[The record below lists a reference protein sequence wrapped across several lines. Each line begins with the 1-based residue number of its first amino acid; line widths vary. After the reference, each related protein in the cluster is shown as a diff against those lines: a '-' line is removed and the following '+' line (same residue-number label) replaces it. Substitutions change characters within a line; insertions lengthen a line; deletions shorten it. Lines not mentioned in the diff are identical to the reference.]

1 MSAFRGDLLRK
12 ELNIFNFKDLLEY
25 FPLRHIDK
33 TKVDE
38 IGSLNH
44 QKEYA
49 QVSGTLLNKQIV
61 GEKRSRRL
69 VAHLQDQTGVIEL
82 VWFQGISWV
91 EKILHVGHQYVAFGR
106 VSFFMNSPQLAHPD
120 LENYNAQNAQG
131 KSYLEPIY
139 PSTEK
144 LKAKGLN
151 GKALGKLTQ
160 ELFSKISSK
169 DLPENIPVHLLQQY
183 KLMNRYDAFKQIH
196 LPANEANF
204 FQAVRRIKF
213 EELFFAQFSIQALKI
228 SRYKSSRGLVFE
240 KVGNL
245 FNQFYEKDLPFQLT
259 NAQKNVLREIRKDV
273 GSGKQM
279 NRLLQGDVGSGK
291 TMVALLSMLLA
302 ADNGYQSVLMAPTEI
317 LAQQHYNTIS
327 QQLKNLPIHIELL
340 TGSIKAKQRKPI
352 LEGCE
357 QGAVDILIGTHA
369 IIEDIV
375 AFKNLGFAVVDEQH
389 KFGVA
394 QRAKIWKKNKIPPHV
409 LVMTATPIPRTLAL
423 TVYGDLDYSI
433 IDELPPGRIP
443 ITTFH
448 RYENKRP
455 QVMDFIKEQLMA
467 GRQAYIIYPL
477 IEESS
482 KLDYENLMKGYEEV
496 KSFFPEPKYWI
507 SMVHGKQTAEQ
518 KEANMQRFFTGD
530 TQILVGTTVI
540 EVGVNVPNAS
550 VMVIES
556 AEKFGLSQ
564 LHQLRGRVGRGSDKS
579 FCILLT
585 GPKISNDAKERLKIM
600 VDTNDGFKIAEKD
613 LELRGP
619 GDIEGTRQSGALQF
633 KLANIIE
640 DKAMLE
646 AARNAVAAILEKDFE
661 LISAENQSLKLYLQ
675 SIGGKTY
682 WSKIA

>member
-1 MSAFRGDLLRK
+1 
-12 ELNIFNFKDLLEY
+12 
-25 FPLRHIDK
+25 
-33 TKVDE
+33 
-38 IGSLNH
+38 
-44 QKEYA
+44 
-49 QVSGTLLNKQIV
+49 
-61 GEKRSRRL
+61 
-69 VAHLQDQTGVIEL
+69 
-82 VWFQGISWV
+82 
-91 EKILHVGHQYVAFGR
+91 
-106 VSFFMNSPQLAHPD
+106 
-120 LENYNAQNAQG
+120 
-131 KSYLEPIY
+131 LEPIY

-160 ELFSKISSK
+160 ELFSKISSN

-327 QQLKNLPIHIELL
+327 QQLKNLPIQIELL

-357 QGAVDILIGTHA
+357 QGTVDILIGTHA

-455 QVMDFIKEQLMA
+455 
-467 GRQAYIIYPL
+467 
-477 IEESS
+477 
-482 KLDYENLMKGYEEV
+482 
-496 KSFFPEPKYWI
+496 
-507 SMVHGKQTAEQ
+507 
-518 KEANMQRFFTGD
+518 
-530 TQILVGTTVI
+530 
-540 EVGVNVPNAS
+540 
-550 VMVIES
+550 
-556 AEKFGLSQ
+556 
-564 LHQLRGRVGRGSDKS
+564 
-579 FCILLT
+579 
-585 GPKISNDAKERLKIM
+585 
-600 VDTNDGFKIAEKD
+600 
-613 LELRGP
+613 
-619 GDIEGTRQSGALQF
+619 
-633 KLANIIE
+633 
-640 DKAMLE
+640 
-646 AARNAVAAILEKDFE
+646 
-661 LISAENQSLKLYLQ
+661 
-675 SIGGKTY
+675 
-682 WSKIA
+682 